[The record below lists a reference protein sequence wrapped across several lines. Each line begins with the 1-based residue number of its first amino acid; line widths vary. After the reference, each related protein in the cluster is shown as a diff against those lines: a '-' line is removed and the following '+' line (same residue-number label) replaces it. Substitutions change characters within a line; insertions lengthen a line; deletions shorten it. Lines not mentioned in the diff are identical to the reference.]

1 MSADRDHED
10 DALSVEFVSD
20 DPDLEA
26 LLDMLARPVEV
37 GSPRPGVII
46 GAGQRYQLGERL
58 GRGGQGVVFEAKDLR
73 MRRAVAIKF
82 VLPDEDDSAD
92 SWALR
97 CARFEDEIGLLSSLQ
112 HDAIV
117 TTHDRDVWEGIPF
130 LVMARLEG
138 RTLRSELR
146 QHGVLPL
153 RRTVNLGLQIA
164 RGLQA
169 AHQQGIVHR
178 DLKPENIFVLP
189 GDRIKIL
196 DFGLATL
203 ARAPEDEALPSQDD
217 PHAAR
222 GGTARYMAPE
232 QWRGQHQDARTDV
245 WAFGVVLY
253 EMLSGAHPYAATS
266 TGSLRDAVLHHAPT
280 PLLSRVNAIAL
291 PAPLLALI
299 SKTMQRD
306 LRRRPSNI
314 HTVLTELEALHHHL
328 QVATTPFSGD
338 FPVPKAPA
346 PSVKATPAP
355 QPPRPPLQAARGDA
369 PARTPAPLPTSAP
382 THDEGR
388 RRWWW
393 VAVATMG
400 VLIGLSLTLMTITT
414 VHTQRVEY
422 LNDINLRSAYLQR
435 RGGSQVCLPE
445 SFPMEACAFITPKHI
460 AVVAFL
466 D

>member
-1 MSADRDHED
+1 MGAGRDHED
-10 DALSVEFVSD
+10 DALSVEVTSD
-20 DPDLEA
+20 DPALEA
-26 LLDMLARPVEV
+26 LLDMLASPVEV
-37 GSPRPGVII
+37 GSPQPGVII

-58 GRGGQGVVFEAKDLR
+58 GRGGQGVVFEAMDLR

-117 TTHDRDVWEGIPF
+117 TTHDRDVWEGVPF

-146 QHGVLPL
+146 QHGALPL
-153 RRTVNLGLQIA
+153 RRTVHIALQIG

-178 DLKPENIFVLP
+178 DLKPENLFVLP

-217 PHAAR
+217 PQAAR

-232 QWRGQHQDARTDV
+232 QWRGQRQDARTDV

-266 TGSLRDAVLHHAPT
+266 TGSLRDAVLHHTPT
-280 PLLSRVNAIAL
+280 PLLSHVNATTL
-291 PAPLLALI
+291 PAPLMALI

-306 LRRRPSNI
+306 LRRRPSDI
-314 HTVLTELEALHHHL
+314 HTTLVELEALHHHL
-328 QVATTPFSGD
+328 QVATTPFSGS
-338 FPVPKAPA
+338 FAAHQAPA
-346 PSVKATPAP
+346 SSIKATPAP
-355 QPPRPPLQAARGDA
+355 LANDADTPP
-369 PARTPAPLPTSAP
+369 PAQLTPAPQPTSTP
-382 THDEGR
+382 THDGGR
-388 RRWWW
+388 RRWRW
-393 VAVATMG
+393 VTIATAG
-400 VLIGLSLTLMTITT
+400 VLIGLCLALIPITT
-414 VHTQRVEY
+414 VHTQRVDY

-435 RGGSQVCLPE
+435 LDGDRVCLPKD
-445 SFPMEACAFITPKHI
+445 SPIEACAFIASRRV
-460 AVVAFL
+460 AVVIFL
-466 D
+466 K